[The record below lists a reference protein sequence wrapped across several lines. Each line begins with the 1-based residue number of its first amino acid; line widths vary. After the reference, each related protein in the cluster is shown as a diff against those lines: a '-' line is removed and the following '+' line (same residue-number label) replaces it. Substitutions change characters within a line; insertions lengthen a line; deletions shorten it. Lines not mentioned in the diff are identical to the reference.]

1 MIRINPL
8 GCVVC
13 FLFVF
18 SVCFIQAEGTAPNV
32 VLIVVEDLGYGDLGC
47 YGATKVATPNIDQ
60 LAERG
65 RRFTDAHSASAA
77 SSPSRYA
84 VLTGAY
90 PFRRNLWAPARNDAA
105 LLIDPEQ
112 STLANLFQAK
122 GYATAFIGNWQLGFG
137 EGGHD
142 WPELLKAGPLSLGF
156 DYFYGLPVGNSVSP
170 FVYVENEQIV
180 GGDPEDPLVYLG
192 RKRGKEATPLTP
204 ILPEEGQRSDN
215 EFGGAQRAHAIYDDY
230 AVGSQLTQKANDWI
244 ASQARSTG
252 SGQAGQP
259 FFLYY
264 STVQIHHP
272 YTPAAPFRGSSEA
285 GLYGDVIHEL
295 DWLVGQLVD
304 QLESQGVLENT
315 LIILTSD
322 NGPMFSAVGQAA
334 FKQGH
339 DSRGELLGYKF
350 SAWEGGHRVPFI
362 ASWPGKIDPGTQS
375 DQLLSTMDLFA
386 TFAALTQQANVAPD
400 SINMLPALLEAP
412 EQALRD
418 HLIIAARQEGH
429 LALRAGK
436 WAYLPFQGGAGFK
449 GKKPGQNNFGGP
461 PAVAFS
467 GRENSDIENGRIRK
481 DAPPAQLYDLEA
493 DPSQSKNLYH
503 EHPDVVKQL
512 ASLLSEY
519 KSAK

>member
-1 MIRINPL
+1 MKMKPL
-8 GCVVC
+8 L
-13 FLFVF
+13 FLSFFHVLL
-18 SVCFIQAEGTAPNV
+18 SACSLLAEEATPNV
-32 VLIVVEDLGYGDLGC
+32 VLIVVEDLGYGDVGC
-47 YGATKVATPNIDQ
+47 YGATKVKTPNIDQ

-77 SSPSRYA
+77 SSPARYA
-84 VLTGAY
+84 VLTGEY
-90 PFRRNLWAPARNDAA
+90 PFRRDLWAPARNDAA
-105 LLIDPEQ
+105 LLIDLEQ
-112 STLANLFQAK
+112 PTLATLFQAK

-142 WPELLKAGPLSLGF
+142 WPELLKAGPLQLGF
-156 DYFYGLPVGNSVSP
+156 NYFYGLPMGNSVSP
-170 FVYVENEQIV
+170 FVYIENEQIV
-180 GGDPEDPLVYLG
+180 GGDPADPLVYLG
-192 RKRGKEATPLTP
+192 RKRSENATPLTP
-204 ILPEEGQRSDN
+204 IAAEAGQRSDN
-215 EFGGAQRAHAIYDDY
+215 EFGGAQQAHALYNDY
-230 AVGSQLTQKANDWI
+230 AVGSQLTQKANNWI
-244 ASQARSTG
+244 ASQGT
-252 SGQAGQP
+252 QP

-272 YTPAAPFRGSSEA
+272 YTPGAPFRGTSEA

-322 NGPMFSAVGQAA
+322 NGPMFSAVGQQA
-334 FKQGH
+334 FAQGH

-362 ASWPGKIDPGTQS
+362 ASWPGKIDPGTLS

-386 TFAALTQQANVAPD
+386 TFAALTAQANAAPD
-400 SINMLPALLEAP
+400 SINMLPALLEKPAQP
-412 EQALRD
+412 LRD

-461 PAVAFS
+461 PALTFS

-481 DAPPAQLYDLEA
+481 DAPPAQLYDLKA
-493 DPSQSKNLYH
+493 DPSQSTNLYH

-512 ASLLSEY
+512 VSQLSEY
-519 KSAK
+519 KTAKQ